1 LLVSDGGRQYDDVVA
16 KKAVPKA
23 VSRNFSET
31 GPKRGVGRIQSS
43 LIMWD
48 DVLTGLVFNG
58 LLR

>member
-31 GPKRGVGRIQSS
+31 GPKRGGVGRIQSS
-43 LIMWD
+43 Y
-48 DVLTGLVFNG
+48 VE
-58 LLR
+58 

>member
-31 GPKRGVGRIQSS
+31 GRGVGRVQSS